1 MQLLKNP
8 SFIALI
14 AVFGVGVLVGVPKAT
29 TFKDKVR
36 SKNQQLNALS
46 SEVETIRLNQ
56 RIQAAQL
63 SKENAAYRS
72 QRKRDNILNPV
83 FQITGDTAVGSAVL
97 VKRVRNAE
105 DSYYVALSC
114 YHVIRDILAE
124 QEDGGIETVFEQGRT
139 SPLYLQGKMIAHDVE
154 RDLALIRIDTTE
166 ELGKIATLAPRS
178 RSKVIDTFSE
188 IYTVGCPLGTPVQAT
203 SGEISRE
210 DWKMEVEDYWMIS
223 TPAYFGNSGGGVFL
237 AETCELIGI
246 FSKIYTHGSFQ
257 PQVITHMGLAVP
269 IDVIHDWLSEVGF
282 TPSNR

>member
-56 RIQAAQL
+56 RIQAVQL
-63 SKENAAYRS
+63 SKENATYRS

-124 QEDGGIETVFEQGRT
+124 QEGKAIETF
-139 SPLYLQGKMIAHDVE
+139 
-154 RDLALIRIDTTE
+154 
-166 ELGKIATLAPRS
+166 
-178 RSKVIDTFSE
+178 
-188 IYTVGCPLGTPVQAT
+188 
-203 SGEISRE
+203 
-210 DWKMEVEDYWMIS
+210 
-223 TPAYFGNSGGGVFL
+223 N
-237 AETCELIGI
+237 
-246 FSKIYTHGSFQ
+246 
-257 PQVITHMGLAVP
+257 MGLVK
-269 IDVIHDWLSEVGF
+269 VECFLKK
-282 TPSNR
+282 